1 MIETDR
7 LVLKNW
13 QVDDAPA
20 LYRLASDP
28 LVGPACGWQP
38 HASVDESRDL
48 IAAGPLSAA
57 ESYAIRLKATGEL
70 IGSISLRPATEHFD
84 VAAEKDLEV
93 GYWLG
98 SAYWG
103 RGYAPEALGA
113 MVSRAFD
120 DLGCPA
126 LWCGFF
132 DGNDRSKHCMEKRGF
147 TYVRSFPG
155 FERPLLG
162 DTALAH
168 FYRLSA
174 VDYLAGGARLAK

>member
-1 MIETDR
+1 MIETER
-7 LVLKNW
+7 LVLRNW
-13 QVDDAPA
+13 QVDDAET
-20 LYRLASDP
+20 LFLLASDP

-38 HASVDESRDL
+38 HGSVEESREL
-48 IAAGPLSAA
+48 IASGPLSSA
-57 ESYAIRLKATGEL
+57 ESYAICLKATGEV
-70 IGSISLRPATEHFD
+70 IGSISLKAPCEHFG
-84 VAAEKDLEV
+84 VADEKELEV

-103 RGYAPEALGA
+103 RGYASEALGA
-113 MVSRAFD
+113 MVSRGFN

-132 DGNDRSKHCMEKRGF
+132 GGNDRSKHCMEKCGF

-162 DTALAH
+162 DTVLAH

-174 VDYLAGGARLAK
+174 VDYRAGGARLAK